1 MRTLKAL
8 ILTLPSL
15 ILTGETV
22 PVVAVGAL
30 LAAPAAYAAKESVSA
45 KVGKPLQE
53 AQGLVKAND
62 LKGAMAKI
70 KEAQAI
76 SGKSAFE
83 EKTITEFMAF
93 VALKQGDYATAAKAY
108 EDLLKSS
115 PDPQQLPLRLKTLTQ
130 LNYQNKNYP
139 KAIEF
144 GNRYLKEVGN
154 DVDIAL
160 LVAQSYYI
168 QKDYPNT
175 LTATQG
181 LIKTA
186 QAAGQPVKE
195 NWLQLQM
202 SSLHNLGRDDEVAAV
217 LEKMLASYPTKQYWK
232 DMLQIVQ
239 SRSNLG
245 DRGKV
250 ELYRLK
256 RAAEVLE
263 SDEIVEMAEICMAI
277 GVPGDAKSVLEA
289 GFASGELGKGAAKE
303 RENRLLNLAR
313 TQSTE
318 DQKTIESQAKQ
329 AATAPAGDLDT
340 KIGEAYN
347 TYGQPDKAVEAIKR
361 GLQKGGVTAP
371 DEANLHLGQA
381 LFASKRNADAAVA
394 FKAVKSDS
402 KYAQLARLWAILASN
417 KK

>member
-8 ILTLPSL
+8 VLTLPSL
-15 ILTGETV
+15 ILTGEAVSVMT
-22 PVVAVGAL
+22 VGAL
-30 LAAPAAYAAKESVSA
+30 LAAPVAHAAKDSVSA

-53 AQGLVKAND
+53 AQNLVKAND

-76 SGKSAFE
+76 SGKTPFE
-83 EKTITEFMAF
+83 EKTINEFLAF
-93 VALKQGDYATAAKAY
+93 VALKQGDYNAAAKAY
-108 EDLLKSS
+108 EDLLSS
-115 PDPQQLPLRLKTLTQ
+115 NPDPQQLPQRLKTLTQ

-139 KAIEF
+139 KAVQF
-144 GNRYLKEVGN
+144 GSRYMKEVGN

-160 LVAQSYYI
+160 LVAQAYYI
-168 QKDYPNT
+168 QKDYANT

-181 LIKTA
+181 LIKAA
-186 QAAGQPVKE
+186 QAANQPVKE

-202 SSLHNLGRDDEVAAV
+202 SSLHNLGRDEEASVV
-217 LEKMLASYPTKQYWK
+217 LEKMLASYPSKQYWK

-239 SRSNLG
+239 SRTSLG

-263 SDEIVEMAEICMAI
+263 PDEIVDMAEICMAI

-289 GFASGELGKGAAKE
+289 GFASGALGKGTSKE

-313 TQSTE
+313 TQSAE
-318 DQKTIESQAKQ
+318 DQKAIEGQAKQ
-329 AATAPAGDLDT
+329 AASAATGDLDT
-340 KIGEAYN
+340 KIGEAF
-347 TYGQPDKAVEAIKR
+347 TSYGQPDKAVESIKR

-381 LFASKRNADAAVA
+381 LFANKQYGDAVTA

-402 KYAQLARLWAILASN
+402 KYAQLARLWVILASN

>member
-1 MRTLKAL
+1 MRTIKAL
-8 ILTLPSL
+8 VLTLPSL
-15 ILTGETV
+15 IMTGQAAS
-22 PVVAVGAL
+22 VVAVGAL
-30 LAAPAAYAAKESVSA
+30 VAAPAAYAAKESVSA

-53 AQGLVKAND
+53 AQNLVKSND

-76 SGKSAFE
+76 SGKTPFE
-83 EKTITEFMAF
+83 EKTINEFLAF
-93 VALKQGDYATAAKAY
+93 VALKQGDYSAAAKAY
-108 EDLLKSS
+108 EDLLNSS
-115 PDPQQLPLRLKTLTQ
+115 PDPAQLGQRLKTLTQ

-139 KAIEF
+139 KAVQF
-144 GNRYLKEVGN
+144 GSRYLKEVGN

-160 LVAQSYYI
+160 LVAQAYYI
-168 QKDYPNT
+168 QKDYANT
-175 LTATQG
+175 LTATQT
-181 LIKTA
+181 LIKSA
-186 QAAGQPVKE
+186 QAANQPVKE

-202 SSLHNLGRDDEVAAV
+202 SSLHNLGRDDEAAV
-217 LEKMLASYPTKQYWK
+217 ILEKMLASYPTKQYWK

-239 SRSNLG
+239 TRSNLS

-263 SDEIVEMAEICMAI
+263 ADEFVEMAEICMAI

-289 GFASGELGKGAAKE
+289 GFASGDLGKGASKE

-313 TQSTE
+313 TQSAE
-318 DQKTIESQAKQ
+318 DQKALDAQAKQ
-329 AATAPAGDLDT
+329 AASSPKGDLDT

-347 TYGQPDKAVEAIKR
+347 TYGEADKAVESIKR
-361 GLQKGGVTAP
+361 GLQKGGVTAE

-381 LFASKRNADAAVA
+381 LFAKKQYGEAANA

-402 KYAQLARLWAILASN
+402 KYAQLARLWAILAST